1 MPYKISLST
10 LQALSLSALLFLST
24 TASSQSGNTEPI
36 LVDTTIRQLG
46 FLKNEQITESSG
58 LALSTRDPNVLWTHN
73 DSGDKARIFALD
85 LTGRHL
91 GEFIIEDESF
101 KDFEDIVSYEYE
113 GKHRLLI
120 GDVGNNRSKRN
131 SGTIYVVK
139 EPKLTEDHAKE
150 TESISIIRKF
160 KYQYDNGPQNCESLA
175 IDAATRTLYFV
186 EKNQIWNNDHVATI
200 YEMPWPKKKDEE
212 TPIAKSIGTMSFPIE
227 GAMTMEAARARG
239 TAPFMTTASDMSRD
253 GTRFVVSTYTTAYE
267 YLRSQGQT
275 WAEAFKSAPRRLNMP
290 VRRQGE
296 SICYSSDGKSMYLTS
311 ELLPSPL
318 WEVRPKE

>member
-1 MPYKISLST
+1 MSAVLFVST
-10 LQALSLSALLFLST
+10 IAASQT
-24 TASSQSGNTEPI
+24 ETAEPI
-36 LVDTTIRQLG
+36 HVDTTIRELG
-46 FLKNEQITESSG
+46 LLENQQIRESSG

-73 DSGDKARIFALD
+73 DSGDTARIFALD

-101 KDFEDIVSYEYE
+101 TDFEDIVSYEHE

-120 GDVGNNRSKRN
+120 GDVGNNRSKRK
-131 SGTIYVVK
+131 SGTIYVIK
-139 EPKLTEDHAKE
+139 EPKLTEEHAKKPA
-150 TESISIIRKF
+150 SISIIRKF

-175 IDAATRTLYFV
+175 IDAATRTIYFV

-200 YEMPWPKKKDEE
+200 YEMPWPKKKDKE

-227 GAMTMEAARARG
+227 GALTMEAARARG

-267 YLRSQGQT
+267 YLRSEGQT
-275 WAEAFKSAPRRLNMP
+275 WAEAFKTPPRRLNMP
-290 VRRQGE
+290 RRQQGE